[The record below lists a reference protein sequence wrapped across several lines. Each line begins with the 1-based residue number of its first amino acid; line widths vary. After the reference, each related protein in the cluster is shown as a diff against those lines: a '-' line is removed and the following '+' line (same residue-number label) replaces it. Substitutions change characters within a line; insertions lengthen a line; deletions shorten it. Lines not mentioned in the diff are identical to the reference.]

1 VDGALNSLVDH
12 VGAFAYVI
20 VLLGVG
26 IESMGVPV
34 PGETVLIAGALL
46 AARGNLNPAL
56 VAACACVGA
65 VTGDNIGYWVGRR
78 WGHRLAGVPGVRRVY
93 DERRM
98 AVAQGF
104 FQRWGVLAVFFGR
117 FVALLRIF
125 AGPLA
130 GMNGMPWPRF
140 FAANLLGGALW
151 VGAVVAAVLLVG
163 DRAVTLVTRSGYI
176 GLGVVVVVGAGAWWW
191 HRRRVRRERE
201 EGERLMLERSRR
213 ASGPGGS

>member
-1 VDGALNSLVDH
+1 VGQALTSLVDH
-12 VGAFAYVI
+12 VGVLAYVI

-46 AARGNLNPAL
+46 AARGNLDPAL
-56 VAACACVGA
+56 VAACACFGA
-65 VTGDNIGYWVGRR
+65 VAGDNIGYLVGRR
-78 WGHRLAGVPGVRRVY
+78 WGQRLARVPGVRRIY
-93 DERRM
+93 DERRI
-98 AVAQGF
+98 AVAQAF
-104 FQRWGVLAVFFGR
+104 FQRWGVLAVFLGR

-140 FAANLLGGALW
+140 FVANLLGGALW
-151 VGAVVAAVLLVG
+151 VGAVMAAVLLVG

-176 GLGVVVVVGAGAWWW
+176 GLGVVVVLGAGAWWW
-191 HRRRVRRERE
+191 HRRRRRHDRE
-201 EGERLMLERSRR
+201 EGERLLLEQARR

>member
-1 VDGALNSLVDH
+1 VDQALNSLVDQ
-12 VGAFAYVI
+12 VGAVAYLI

-46 AARGNLNPAL
+46 AARPDSPLNPAAL
-56 VAACACVGA
+56 AACACVGA

-78 WGHRLAGVPGVRRVY
+78 WGHNLGRVPVLRRFY
-93 DERRM
+93 DERRL
-98 AVAQGF
+98 ALAERF
-104 FQRWGVLAVFFGR
+104 FRRYGMLAVFLGR

-130 GMNGMPWPRF
+130 GMNGMHWPRF
-140 FAANLLGGALW
+140 FIANLAGGALW
-151 VGAVVAAVLLVG
+151 VGTVVAVVLLVG
-163 DRAVTLVTRSGYI
+163 DRAVRLVTRSGYV
-176 GLGVVVVVGAGAWWW
+176 GLGVVVVLGVAAYLW

-201 EGERLMLERSRR
+201 EGERLL
-213 ASGPGGS
+213 AGG